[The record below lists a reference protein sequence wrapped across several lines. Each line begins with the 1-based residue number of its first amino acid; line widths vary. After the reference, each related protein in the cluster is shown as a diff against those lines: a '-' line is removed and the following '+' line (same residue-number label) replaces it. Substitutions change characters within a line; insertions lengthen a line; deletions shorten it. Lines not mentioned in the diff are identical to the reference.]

1 MTLYHV
7 AGFSIVEVIAQSRL
21 HAQVGH
27 RRVANGVPALA
38 HRDGAVILILDDG
51 AANRQSAILLDLDG
65 IRILRRDGQGIGA
78 TGGNPLLLCC
88 LVGQRQVAAQVG
100 QDVAVAPLHAAQ
112 QFVHV
117 AELVALQ
124 VERYPV
130 PALL

>member
-7 AGFSIVEVIAQSRL
+7 AGLSLVIVIAQSRL

-27 RRVANGVPALA
+27 RRVANGVPTLA
-38 HRDGAVILILDDG
+38 HLDGTVVLILDDG
-51 AANRQSAILLDLDG
+51 AANGQGASLADLDG
-65 IRILRRDGQGIGA
+65 IRILRRDGHGVGA
-78 TGGNPLLLCC
+78 AGGNPLLLCC

-112 QFVHV
+112 QCVHV